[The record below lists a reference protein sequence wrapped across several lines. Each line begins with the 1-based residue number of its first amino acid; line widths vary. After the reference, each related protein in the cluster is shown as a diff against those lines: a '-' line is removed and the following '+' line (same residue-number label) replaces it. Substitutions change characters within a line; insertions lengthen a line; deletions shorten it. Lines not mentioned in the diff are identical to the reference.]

1 MMSGT
6 RRSTLEKEAVAGG
19 TYCMQVAMSVRL
31 IGYRLRSFMKI
42 PSCWDATDIAWSWW
56 GMHDGVNEAA
66 E

>member
-1 MMSGT
+1 M
-6 RRSTLEKEAVAGG
+6 EKEAVAGG